1 MKRKHNPKQIST
13 VFSVI
18 VCTFAIALQ
27 TANANP
33 ISPQKAAQI
42 AKKYITLPHDN
53 ALKAPANTSTSQHL
67 TPSPYY
73 LFNAADGRG
82 FVLVAGD
89 DAMGEV
95 LAYSKEHTLD
105 TLNTNPCVRLLLEGY
120 KQGYQALKEGTVA
133 TQAPARAGL
142 FTKTVTPLLKSK
154 WGQSEPYN
162 ELCGYPYT
170 GCVAT
175 AMAQIMYYHRWPAQG
190 KGENGYKV
198 AAYDDDVY
206 VDFSQS
212 HYDWANMLDDYRYP
226 VQPTKEQRAAVALD
240 RKSVV

>member
-13 VFSVI
+13 VLSVI
-18 VCTFAIALQ
+18 ICTFAIALQ

-53 ALKAPANTSTSQHL
+53 AQKAPANTSTSPLGFCLSPSTSQHL
-67 TPSPYY
+67 NSSPYF
-73 LFNAADGRG
+73 LFNAADARG

-95 LAYSKEHTLD
+95 LAYSTEHTLD
-105 TLNTNPCVRLLLEGY
+105 TLNANPCVKLLLEGY
-120 KQGYQALKEGTVA
+120 RQGYQALKEGTVA
-133 TQAPARAGL
+133 AHAPARTGL

-175 AMAQIMYYHRWPAQG
+175 AMAQIMRYHRWPAQG

-226 VQPTKEQRAAVALD
+226 VQPTKE
-240 RKSVV
+240 